1 MNEIMLNKKGIAS
14 KEAVIVVLMVA
25 VFSAILIFSAA
36 KFTDKAGKAEAESR
50 FQLMERA
57 VHAAIVEA
65 RAKSPMEIDIPIL
78 LEDNNK
84 RFTQEQTDIITL
96 IQNYLDPDIEGK
108 YTIHLVIG
116 KEGYEN
122 IGYAMENSTFI
133 YHPKGKDVKPY
144 YEKSKGEVTKM
155 E

>member
-1 MNEIMLNKKGIAS
+1 MNEIMLNKKGVTS
-14 KEAVIVVLMVA
+14 KEAVIIVLMVA
-25 VFSAILIFSAA
+25 ILAAILIFSAA
-36 KFTDKAGKAEAESR
+36 KFTDKAGKTEAESR

-57 VHAAIVEA
+57 IHASLVDV
-65 RAKSPMEIDIPIL
+65 RPKSPMEIDIPIL
-78 LEDNNK
+78 LEDGNK
-84 RFTQEQTDIITL
+84 RMTQEQTDIITL
-96 IQNYLDPDIEGK
+96 IQGYLDPDIEGK

-122 IGYAMENSTFI
+122 ISYALENSTFI

-144 YEKSKGEVTKM
+144 YEKSKGQITKK